1 MWENTSV
8 HVMFSAVFVCAGRE
22 FKASRTW
29 RRGRKSHWWSSMD
42 EHSSNFASRLVV
54 ANGARA
60 V

>member
-1 MWENTSV
+1 MWQKMSLN
-8 HVMFSAVFVCAGRE
+8 VMISAGFVGAGRD

-29 RRGRKSHWWSSMD
+29 RRRSKSRWWSSMD

-60 V
+60 D